1 MSDNLTSD
9 IEVAQKAV
17 PNTQIE
23 GENHAKDKFYN
34 PFPTIQKVLG
44 TPNAVTNFKYD
55 AVNKKLYTVETK
67 DWTPTHPSTL
77 AMYEK
82 VGRKYRQRPEET
94 AEQKKLDN
102 ARFPDGTYKYY
113 ISYTMFKRM
122 MGADGTEYLVRHGYL
137 HGISVMNMEW
147 KYLKQDFDYHFEPLF
162 EPTVG
167 NQSNYF
173 QVTYGEE
180 INQIKKYHTVWDKD
194 LFERS
199 LKDIPFPTNTKVGV
213 SFKVGY
219 EGSMGVTTI
228 PSLQAFKNKSFD
240 ELYQYAS
247 TGDRQLLEVKEQPQ
261 KASKK

>member
-1 MSDNLTSD
+1 MSENLTSD

-17 PNTQIE
+17 PNSQIA

-44 TPNAVTNFKYD
+44 TPNTVTNFKYD
-55 AVNKKLYTVETK
+55 AAKKNLYSIETK
-67 DWTPTHPSTL
+67 DWNPTHSTTL

-94 AEQKKLDN
+94 AEQKTLDS
-102 ARFPDGTYKYY
+102 AKFPDGTFKYY

-122 MGADGTEYLVRHGYL
+122 MGADGQEYLVRHGYL

-147 KYLKQDFDYHFEPLF
+147 KYLKQDFDYHYEPVFEPS
-162 EPTVG
+162 VG

-180 INQIKKYHTVWDKD
+180 INQIKKFHTTWDKD
-194 LFERS
+194 VFERS
-199 LKDIPFPTNTKVGV
+199 LKDIPFPGNTKTGV
-213 SFKVGY
+213 TFKVGY
-219 EGSMGVTTI
+219 EGAMGIATI
-228 PSLQAFKNKSFD
+228 PSLEAFRSKSFD
-240 ELYQYAS
+240 DLYEYAS
-247 TGDRQLLEVKEQPQ
+247 TGNKEALVIKEQ
-261 KASKK
+261 KSTKK